1 MALGFEMLMLLA
13 VFLFGFQPYVSRD
26 VAVDFLPVNNSDFR
40 NWQDKHN
47 AGGDFI
53 VFSDVLWLNPLPN
66 QRIIYL

>member
-1 MALGFEMLMLLA
+1 MLLE
-13 VFLFGFQPYVSRD
+13 VFLFGFQPYVSRN
-26 VAVDFLPVNNSDFR
+26 VAVDFFPVNNSDFR

-47 AGGDFI
+47 TGGDFI